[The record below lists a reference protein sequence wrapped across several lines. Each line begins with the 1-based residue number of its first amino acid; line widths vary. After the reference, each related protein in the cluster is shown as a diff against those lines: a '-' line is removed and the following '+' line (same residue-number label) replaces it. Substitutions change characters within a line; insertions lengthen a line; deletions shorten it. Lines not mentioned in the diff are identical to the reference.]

1 MIETLIAEI
10 SARQIFDSRANPTVA
25 ATVELACGAVGHAAV
40 PSGASTGSHE
50 AHELRDGG
58 DSFGGKGVMRA
69 VENIN
74 TEIAEHLRGKRA
86 ERQREI
92 DSLMISLDGS
102 ENKSRL
108 GANAMLAVSLAC
120 ARAAANACC
129 VPLFRYLGGINAC
142 VMPVPMMNILNG
154 GAHASNNLD
163 IQEFMI
169 APRGARSFFEAMK
182 MGTEVYHSLAKLLR
196 SKGLTTAVGDEGGF
210 APDLASDREALEL
223 LCDAITAAGYRP
235 GTDISIALD
244 AAASEWAC
252 DGGYR
257 LPKSGTTMTTAELIA
272 HFSELV
278 SSYPIFS
285 IEDPLGEE
293 DFEGFASIT
302 KQLSG
307 VQIVGDD
314 LFVTNSH
321 RLLRGIESNS
331 ANAIL
336 IKPNQAG
343 TLTETLDAIRLA
355 QRKGYG
361 VIVSHRSGETE
372 DSTIADL
379 AVAVNC
385 GQIKTGA
392 PARSERTAKYNRLLE
407 IEQLVQKT
415 GKDC

>member
-1 MIETLIAEI
+1 MIETLIA
-10 SARQIFDSRANPTVA
+10 SVTARQIFDSRANPTVS
-25 ATVELACGAVGHAAV
+25 ATVELACGAIGHAAV
-40 PSGASTGSHE
+40 PSGASTGKHE

-58 DSFGGKGVMRA
+58 SELGGKGVMRA
-69 VENIN
+69 VENVN
-74 TEIAEHLRGKRA
+74 GEIAEHLRGKRA

-92 DSLMISLDGS
+92 DSLLISLDGS

-108 GANAMLAVSLAC
+108 GANALLAVSLAC
-120 ARAAANACC
+120 ARACATAYDM
-129 VPLFRYLGGINAC
+129 PLFRYLGGINAC
-142 VMPVPMMNILNG
+142 VMPIPMMNILNG

-169 APRGARSFFEAMK
+169 APRGARSFYESMK
-182 MGTEVYHSLAKLLR
+182 IGTEIYHSLAKLLR
-196 SKGLTTAVGDEGGF
+196 EKKLTTAVGDEGGF
-210 APDLASDREALEL
+210 APDLSSDREALEL
-223 LCDAITAAGYRP
+223 LCDAISAAGYRP
-235 GTDISIALD
+235 GTDVSIALD

-257 LPKSGTTMTTAELIA
+257 LPKSGKSMTTEQLID
-272 HFSELV
+272 HFSSLV
-278 SSYPIFS
+278 TEYPIFS
-285 IEDPLGEE
+285 IEDPLGED
-293 DFEGFASIT
+293 DFEGFARASER
-302 KQLSG
+302 LSG

-314 LFVTNSH
+314 LFVTNSE
-321 RLLRGIESNS
+321 RLLHGIGTKS

-343 TLTETLDAIRLA
+343 TLTETLDTVRLA
-355 QRKGYG
+355 QRSGYG

-392 PARSERTAKYNRLLE
+392 PARSERVAKYNRLLA
-407 IEQLVQKT
+407 IEEFI
-415 GKDC
+415 